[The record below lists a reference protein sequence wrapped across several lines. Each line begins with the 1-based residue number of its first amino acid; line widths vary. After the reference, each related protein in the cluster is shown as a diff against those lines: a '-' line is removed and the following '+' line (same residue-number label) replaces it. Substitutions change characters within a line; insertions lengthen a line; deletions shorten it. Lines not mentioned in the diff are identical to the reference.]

1 MFCQF
6 DPKKEKKKEGAQHL
20 YIYNFESN
28 VTCAQYWILKL
39 DEEKLKYAGLDQQ
52 NGFGTAFL
60 HILLL
65 LLQGIGKP
73 NTC

>member
-28 VTCAQYWILKL
+28 VTCAQYWILNMQVWISKMVL
-39 DEEKLKYAGLDQQ
+39 APHFCTFCCCSYKA
-52 NGFGTAFL
+52 
-60 HILLL
+60 
-65 LLQGIGKP
+65 
-73 NTC
+73 